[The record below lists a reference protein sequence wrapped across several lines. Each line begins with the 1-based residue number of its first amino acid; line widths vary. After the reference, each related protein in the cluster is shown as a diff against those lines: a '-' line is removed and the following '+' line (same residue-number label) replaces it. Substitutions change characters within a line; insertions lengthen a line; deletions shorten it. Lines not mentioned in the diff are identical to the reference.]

1 MTQITN
7 IAVVGTGYWG
17 INYVRVFTEL
27 RDSRVITV
35 CDANKDRLAVVSE
48 RFSEVTT
55 TTKFDDV
62 VANKDIQ
69 AVVVATPAQ
78 QHFELAKQALKAG
91 KHVLIEKP
99 MTTTVAESRELT
111 DLANKSNLALVVG
124 HTFLYNSGIR
134 KVKELVSKE
143 SFGKFY
149 YMHATR
155 TNMGPIRQDVNSAWD
170 LAAHDISIFN
180 YFVNEAP
187 QWASAVGSKM
197 LGGSQEDICFATLGY
212 RNGLIANI
220 HVSWLDPNKVREI
233 VVVGSNQRIVFDDLN
248 TLEYVRIFEKGVV
261 PADLDANSFGEFKFL
276 MRDGDIL
283 SPKIQPSEPLKNL
296 AIHFLK
302 CVRGEEK
309 PLTDGTNGADVVR
322 VLCAINKSLEK
333 NGAPVEIE
341 K

>member
-187 QWASAVGSKM
+187 QWASAVGSRCWAARKRT
-197 LGGSQEDICFATLGY
+197 F
-212 RNGLIANI
+212 
-220 HVSWLDPNKVREI
+220 
-233 VVVGSNQRIVFDDLN
+233 
-248 TLEYVRIFEKGVV
+248 
-261 PADLDANSFGEFKFL
+261 
-276 MRDGDIL
+276 
-283 SPKIQPSEPLKNL
+283 
-296 AIHFLK
+296 
-302 CVRGEEK
+302 
-309 PLTDGTNGADVVR
+309 
-322 VLCAINKSLEK
+322 VL
-333 NGAPVEIE
+333 PR
-341 K
+341 